1 MQKMLRQLILLL
13 LLRTTPA
20 AEPCLDV
27 AFEINDLSFDG
38 DEFVVALSLARARQA
53 DHSYAPP
60 RSSGGDKS
68 GESSR
73 SAAPLAPPRP
83 AVADLRPRPAQDRH
97 SRRRARGEGPAEDAV
112 AYVRAPQDALAPTAH
127 ADAPDG

>member
-38 DEFVVALSLARARQA
+38 DEFVVALSLARAIK
-53 DHSYAPP
+53 
-60 RSSGGDKS
+60 DKDDVTDD
-68 GESSR
+68 E
-73 SAAPLAPPRP
+73 
-83 AVADLRPRPAQDRH
+83 
-97 SRRRARGEGPAEDAV
+97 
-112 AYVRAPQDALAPTAH
+112 
-127 ADAPDG
+127 